1 MNSSATTR
9 RSVRQTLD
17 MIKNFQLMT
26 AMKLTARYAVHQCVR
41 FIAQCQRTLK
51 ALGFIQQIQNSA
63 TRSTQGEE
71 NKGSDLRFY
80 RAIVNSLLTRTV
92 LSRLEPIR
100 GSERAASRI
109 ARSVAIAIGI
119 ALSIGVAPADGGSI
133 DAIQSIK
140 QLADLQLTEKQEACH
155 NRIVY
160 RESRFINDASNGS
173 HHGYYQ
179 GKSKVLDG
187 APDDYQFYWF
197 YSYTAHRYG
206 ITQYDEPNYCASL
219 NHLIAKGWQ

>member
-1 MNSSATTR
+1 M
-9 RSVRQTLD
+9 LE
-17 MIKNFQLMT
+17 L
-26 AMKLTARYAVHQCVR
+26 Y
-41 FIAQCQRTLK
+41 LK
-51 ALGFIQQIQNSA
+51 VKGSIQQIIAKRHAALTCGFANVLGLFGTLQA
-63 TRSTQGEE
+63 RALQGAHSEP
-71 NKGSDLRFY
+71 
-80 RAIVNSLLTRTV
+80 LTR
-92 LSRLEPIR
+92 
-100 GSERAASRI
+100 RARW
-109 ARSVAIAIGI
+109 VAAAIGI

-155 NRIVY
+155 NQIVY

-197 YSYTAHRYG
+197 YYYTAHRYG
-206 ITQYDEPNYCASL
+206 VTAYDEPNYCKSL
-219 NHLIAKGWQ
+219 NHLLTRGWQ